1 MPTVLIFAAHGGMLV
16 EKQLAAVGVA
26 SHNGRVV
33 QRCESIAVLVIWGG
47 TKLQKGLGKNLKL
60 SLVSN

>member
-1 MPTVLIFAAHGGMLV
+1 MPAILILAAHGGMLV